1 MQPARLPDLS
11 QAVTRFVNHVLGQH
25 AWARATLRA
34 HAGRRVKVSAEPFTL
49 FWTITPEGLVE
60 AILQDHSAKIGSH
73 QGLQADASGYPG
85 TSTGGGSGPGDHSRA
100 GTAPAPAFDVSL
112 TIPLSSLPQ
121 CALDADAAMKNVR
134 IEGDAELA
142 QVLGQ
147 LAREVRWDAE
157 DDLARL
163 TGGAAAHSLMQGAK
177 SLRAYAK
184 DASQR
189 WQETVSAFLLD
200 EDPTLVRRSAA
211 EQFARDVSTLR
222 DDCAR
227 LEKRLERLEAARPG

>member
-1 MQPARLPDLS
+1 MPPDFTAS
-11 QAVTRFVNHVLGQH
+11 VTAFVNHVLGQH
-25 AWARATLRA
+25 AWARARLRA
-34 HAGRRVKVSAEPFTL
+34 CAMRTVKVCVLPFV
-49 FWTITPEGLVE
+49 FDWAITPEGLVG
-60 AILQDHSAKIGSH
+60 AIAGERATKSGSH
-73 QGLQADASGYPG
+73 QGLQ
-85 TSTGGGSGPGDHSRA
+85 TGGQ
-100 GTAPAPAFDVSL
+100 APSAADVTL
-112 TIPLSSLPQ
+112 TLPLALLPQ
-121 CALDADAAMKNVR
+121 FAFDADAAMKSVR

-200 EDPTLVRRSAA
+200 EDPTLVRRSAG

-222 DDCAR
+222 DDAAR
-227 LEKRLERLEAARPG
+227 LEKRLEQLEAGARGNAGSRA